1 MQVNVRLMGWMR
13 EFLADGI
20 PHFDDQDFELPEGFT
35 LLDLVERFGFAR
47 ETPFIV
53 MRGGE
58 RVLDT
63 AFVTTVLADQD
74 RIVFVPPLKG
84 G

>member
-1 MQVNVRLMGWMR
+1 MRVNVRLLGWMR

-20 PHFDDQDFELPEGFT
+20 PHFDDQDFDLPDGFT
-35 LLDLVERFGFAR
+35 LLDLIDRFGFAR
-47 ETPFIV
+47 ETPFMV
-53 MRGGE
+53 MRNGE
-58 RVLDT
+58 RVLDA
-63 AFVTTVLADQD
+63 AFADTSLADRD